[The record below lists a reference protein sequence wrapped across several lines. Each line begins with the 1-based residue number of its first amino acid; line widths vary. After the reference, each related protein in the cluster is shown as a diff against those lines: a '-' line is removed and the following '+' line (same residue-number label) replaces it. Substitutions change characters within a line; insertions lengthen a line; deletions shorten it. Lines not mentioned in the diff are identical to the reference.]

1 MSELEKEIAM
11 LREKVRLLREIANLE
26 GKVKKVEPAP
36 LDVTDLENLV
46 KLLTNEKR
54 INEQPLVMPPIVS
67 PLYRDHVCQY
77 PNPWLGT
84 VPPSCAICGKHNVPN
99 PLWTTTSTTID
110 TVGGTNGKP
119 VEVKL

>member
-11 LREKVRLLREIANLE
+11 LREKVRLLREISELE
-26 GKVKKVEPAP
+26 GKAKKVEPAP
-36 LDVTDLENLV
+36 LEVTDLENLM
-46 KLLTNEKR
+46 KLLTDKKLRNDR
-54 INEQPLVMPPIVS
+54 PLIIPN
-67 PLYRDHVCQY
+67 LGGFGAHVCQY

-84 VPPSCAICGKHNVPN
+84 VPPACAICGKHNVPN